1 MDQCTTV
8 ATPIDGYDTINAARS
23 NEERSDQHQY
33 QWKIRSLMYLMK
45 GTRPDLAFAVGK
57 LSQFSSDPIV
67 RHANAVTQVLRYI
80 AGTINFGIYFKSDGG
95 AVAYLDSAYGDD
107 KKDRKSTYGHVLMYG
122 QCYKHGNSALAP
134 PSKGL
139 ASSS

>member
-1 MDQCTTV
+1 
-8 ATPIDGYDTINAARS
+8 
-23 NEERSDQHQY
+23 
-33 QWKIRSLMYLMK
+33 MYLIK
-45 GTRPDLAFAVGK
+45 RTCPDLAFAMGK
-57 LSQFSSDPIV
+57 LSQFSSDPAV
-67 RHANAVTQVLRYI
+67 SHANAVTRVLRYI

-95 AVAYLDSAYGDD
+95 VVAYLDSAYGDD
-107 KKDRKSTYGHVLMYG
+107 NKDRKSIYGHMLMYG